1 MYGLRTSSPSH
12 PLVRLVLWQ
21 GNGLCTIYA
30 GRMAAEFM
38 GFEDQIRLGVFY
50 LAWLLEHEDVQLRG
64 VTYVETFEGF
74 SFRQALGLRNVLSGA
89 QQKARLSRY
98 SSISVCTKGPWACTC
113 THTGE

>member
-1 MYGLRTSSPSH
+1 MDCERPPH
-12 PLVRLVLWQ
+12 PTLLWQ

-89 QQKARLSRY
+89 QQKARFFFLFFFLLY
-98 SSISVCTKGPWACTC
+98 IGFIP
-113 THTGE
+113 